1 MDFCHRNQSGL
12 SICFKVLI
20 MSVAVIDQDNDSML
34 KGKFMDKQ
42 VVRELTEI
50 VGRGNVSTEV
60 ADKITH
66 SYDATQA
73 QHQPDVVV
81 YAGNAV
87 EVSEVVKLANRW
99 KIPLL
104 PRGAG
109 SGFTG
114 GTLPVRGGIVL
125 VLTRMDRIL
134 DIDTENLT
142 AEVEPG
148 VVTAE
153 LQRQAEKLGLFYPP
167 DPASK
172 EFSTLGGNVAE
183 CAGGPRCVK
192 YGVTKDYVLGLELV
206 TPTGDVIRTGGKTLK
221 NVVGYDLTKLFVGS
235 EGTLGIVTG
244 IILKLLP
251 KPAAKKTML
260 VQFETIDGAAQ
271 SVAAIIGAKIIP
283 TTLEFMDAATI
294 DCIRDAS
301 NIPLPASCRAVLIIE
316 VDGDQHV
323 LDGQAERILQII
335 QPFGIL
341 DTRIAETDEE
351 SEEIW
356 QVRRIVSPSL
366 RKVNPDK
373 FNEDIVVPRS
383 KVPDMIRALE
393 KIAEDYGVPIVNF
406 GHAGDGNI
414 HVNVMVDLKESG
426 MEEKIEKVM
435 DEVFSAAVKLRGS
448 ISGEHGIGT
457 SKAKYLNMELD
468 SSTIAYM
475 KLIKKTLDPNNILN
489 PGKIFLENT
498 SAAPKVGIS

>member
-1 MDFCHRNQSGL
+1 MDE
-12 SICFKVLI
+12 
-20 MSVAVIDQDNDSML
+20 
-34 KGKFMDKQ
+34 Q
-42 VVRELTEI
+42 VVRELIDI
-50 VGRGNVSTEV
+50 VRKENVSTAV
-60 ADKITH
+60 SDKITH
-66 SYDATQA
+66 SYDATQEK
-73 QHQPDVVV
+73 HLPDVVV
-81 YAGNAV
+81 YAGTKE
-87 EVSEVVKLANRW
+87 EVAAVVKLANRW
-99 KIPLL
+99 QIPVL

-114 GTLPVRGGIVL
+114 GSLPVRGGIVL
-125 VLTRMDRIL
+125 VLTRMDRVL

-153 LQRQAEKLGLFYPP
+153 LQRQVEKLGLFYPP

-192 YGVTKDYVLGLELV
+192 YGVTKDYILGLEVV
-206 TPTGDVIRTGGKTLK
+206 TPTGDIIRTGGKTLK

-235 EGTLGIVTG
+235 EGTLGIVTK

-251 KPAAKKTML
+251 KPEAKKTML
-260 VQFETIDGAAQ
+260 VQFETIDGAAK
-271 SVAAIIGAKIIP
+271 SVSAIIGAKIIP
-283 TTLEFMDAATI
+283 TTLEFMDGATI
-294 DCIRDAS
+294 NCIRGVS
-301 NIPLPASCRAVLIIE
+301 NIPLPESCRAILIIE
-316 VDGDQHV
+316 VDGDARM
-323 LDGQAERILQII
+323 LDHQVEKILSII
-335 QPFGIL
+335 RPFGIL
-341 DTRIAETDEE
+341 DTRIAATDEE

-393 KIAEDYGVPIVNF
+393 KISVEYGVPIVNF

-414 HVNVMVDLKESG
+414 HVNVMVDLKEKG
-426 MEEKIEKVM
+426 MGQKVEKVM
-435 DEVFSAAVKLRGS
+435 DEIFRTAVSLRGS
-448 ISGEHGIGT
+448 LSGEHGVGT

-468 SSTIAYM
+468 IATITYM
-475 KLIKKTLDPNNILN
+475 QRIKSALDPNNILN
-489 PGKIFLENT
+489 PGKIFLEDYPEQMEIANT
-498 SAAPKVGIS
+498 N